1 LDQVGIVQHSKGGD
15 IMAVEYSDKMSSDF
29 HDMIKEATRFKE
41 ILELYVL
48 NNTPTDN
55 TLFDIAIFDLLNAN
69 KEFIKDLRMVS
80 DILRWQGKF
89 VGMLGAS
96 KWDNKEAMPNRI
108 TYRSLDL
115 LQADDGD
122 KDR

>member
-1 LDQVGIVQHSKGGD
+1 MKI
-15 IMAVEYSDKMSSDF
+15 EYSDKMSSDF
-29 HDMIKEATRFKE
+29 HDMIRSATRFKDV
-41 ILELYVL
+41 LELYVL

-80 DILRWQGKF
+80 DILRWQGEF
-89 VGMLGAS
+89 VGMQGKS
-96 KWDNKEAMPNRI
+96 EWDNKDVMPNRI

-115 LQADDGD
+115 LQAEQEGEG
-122 KDR
+122 K

>member
-1 LDQVGIVQHSKGGD
+1 MI
-15 IMAVEYSDKMSSDF
+15 EYSDKMSSDF

-41 ILELYVL
+41 VLELYVL

-55 TLFDIAIFDLLNAN
+55 TLFDIAIFDCLNAN

-89 VGMLGAS
+89 VGMQGAS
-96 KWDNKEAMPNRI
+96 KWRDEEAKPNRI

-115 LQADDGD
+115 LQAEQEGED
-122 KDR
+122 K

>member
-1 LDQVGIVQHSKGGD
+1 
-15 IMAVEYSDKMSSDF
+15 MAVEYSDKMSSDF

>member
-1 LDQVGIVQHSKGGD
+1 
-15 IMAVEYSDKMSSDF
+15 MAVEYSDKMSSDF
-29 HDMIKEATRFKE
+29 HDMIKSATRFKE

-55 TLFDIAIFDLLNAN
+55 TLFDIAIFDLLNSN

-89 VGMLGAS
+89 VGVDVLQKT
-96 KWDNKEAMPNRI
+96 KWDNKDVMPNRV

-115 LQADDGD
+115 LQAEEGD
-122 KDR
+122 KDQ